1 MVQVYTQNTNGK
13 VILLCGDRKSF
24 RCRQRAIDSKGLK
37 VKPMKFM
44 SLKQAH
50 KKGNTIIFTLFRRFN
65 CKCFI

>member
-1 MVQVYTQNTNGK
+1 MVQVYTQNTNGN

-24 RCRQRAIDSKGLK
+24 RCRQRAIDSNGLK

-50 KKGNTIIFTLFRRFN
+50 KKGNTIYGPVYFYTIS
-65 CKCFI
+65 KI